1 MSSTTIL
8 AVGIGFIVG
17 CVLTYLFTNKN
28 KNTNNDEVVNKMAS
42 ALIPI
47 DDKLS
52 NLNNLFNNSVKLG
65 KAIERPLEN
74 WLDLAGYVKGK
85 QFDTQV
91 RTDEG
96 VPDLVL
102 FNAYG
107 NKKLVIDSKLPSENY
122 NKLKKELDDGNEKEA
137 ENYHKSLGIDVKKQI
152 EQCTKYLEIE
162 DSLDLVIMYI
172 GVDSIFQY
180 LVNNKFYESNS
191 SKSKTLDLQKFAEEK
206 KVIIVSPSLL
216 FVILEHIDVVKEN
229 FKIIEAQEEL
239 KKLHESLIKSW
250 ETWSSTIDT
259 VEESINKAL
268 EKFQKNEAGNV
279 LYELKQYRNRRFKN
293 LDTKINEMKLLL
305 KKEQD
310 S

>member
-8 AVGIGFIVG
+8 AVGIGFFVG
-17 CVLTYLFTNKN
+17 CVLTYLFTNKK

-47 DDKLS
+47 NDKLS

-152 EQCTKYLEIE
+152 EQCTKYLEME

-191 SKSKTLDLQKFAEEK
+191 SKSKTLDLQEFAEEK

-279 LYELKQYRNRRFKN
+279 LYELKQYRNRRFNN
-293 LDTKINEMKLLL
+293 LDSKINEMKLLL

>member
-1 MSSTTIL
+1 MSSTTIF

-279 LYELKQYRNRRFKN
+279 LYELKQYRNRRFNN

>member
-8 AVGIGFIVG
+8 ALGVGFIVG
-17 CVLTYLFTNKN
+17 CILTYLFTNKN

-152 EQCTKYLEIE
+152 EQCTKYLEME

-180 LVNNKFYESNS
+180 LVNNKFYESKS

-279 LYELKQYRNRRFKN
+279 LYELKQYRNRRFNN

>member
-137 ENYHKSLGIDVKKQI
+137 ENYHKFLGIDVKKQI

-279 LYELKQYRNRRFKN
+279 LYELKQYRNRRFNN

>member
-1 MSSTTIL
+1 MSSTTIF

>member
-122 NKLKKELDDGNEKEA
+122 NKLKKELDDENEKEA

-180 LVNNKFYESNS
+180 LVNNKFYESDS

-206 KVIIVSPSLL
+206 K
-216 FVILEHIDVVKEN
+216 
-229 FKIIEAQEEL
+229 
-239 KKLHESLIKSW
+239 
-250 ETWSSTIDT
+250 
-259 VEESINKAL
+259 
-268 EKFQKNEAGNV
+268 
-279 LYELKQYRNRRFKN
+279 
-293 LDTKINEMKLLL
+293 
-305 KKEQD
+305 
-310 S
+310 

>member
-8 AVGIGFIVG
+8 AVGIGFFVG
-17 CVLTYLFTNKN
+17 CVLTYLFTNKK

-47 DDKLS
+47 NDKLS

-137 ENYHKSLGIDVKKQI
+137 ENYHKFLGIDVKKQI
-152 EQCTKYLEIE
+152 EQCTKYLEME

-191 SKSKTLDLQKFAEEK
+191 SKSKTLDLQEFAEEK

-279 LYELKQYRNRRFKN
+279 LYELKQYRNRRFNN
-293 LDTKINEMKLLL
+293 LDSKINEMKLLL

>member
-17 CVLTYLFTNKN
+17 CVLTYLFTNKK

-47 DDKLS
+47 NDKLS

-152 EQCTKYLEIE
+152 EQCTKYLEME

-191 SKSKTLDLQKFAEEK
+191 SKSKTLDLQEFAEEK

-279 LYELKQYRNRRFKN
+279 LYELKQYRNRRFNN
-293 LDTKINEMKLLL
+293 LDSKINEMKLLL

>member
-8 AVGIGFIVG
+8 ALGIGFIVG
-17 CVLTYLFTNKN
+17 CILTYLFTNKN

-279 LYELKQYRNRRFKN
+279 LYELKQYRNRRFNN

>member
-8 AVGIGFIVG
+8 AVGIGFFVG
-17 CVLTYLFTNKN
+17 CVLTYLFTNKK

-47 DDKLS
+47 NDKLS

-152 EQCTKYLEIE
+152 EQCTKYLEME

-180 LVNNKFYESNS
+180 LVNNKFYESKS
-191 SKSKTLDLQKFAEEK
+191 SKSKTLDLQEFAEEK

-279 LYELKQYRNRRFKN
+279 LYELKQYRNRRFNN
-293 LDTKINEMKLLL
+293 LDSKINEMKLLL

>member
-17 CVLTYLFTNKN
+17 CVLTYFFTNKN
-28 KNTNNDEVVNKMAS
+28 KNTNYDEVLNKMAS

-152 EQCTKYLEIE
+152 EQCTKYLEME

-239 KKLHESLIKSW
+239 KKLHESLIESW
-250 ETWSSTIDT
+250 KKWSSTIDT

-268 EKFQKNEAGNV
+268 EKFQKNAPGNV
-279 LYELKQYRNRRFKN
+279 LYELKQYRNSRFNN

>member
-28 KNTNNDEVVNKMAS
+28 TNNDEVVNKMAS

-47 DDKLS
+47 NDKLS

-152 EQCTKYLEIE
+152 EQCTKYLEME

-191 SKSKTLDLQKFAEEK
+191 SKSKTLDLQEFAEEK

-279 LYELKQYRNRRFKN
+279 LYELKQYRNRRFNN
-293 LDTKINEMKLLL
+293 LDSKINEMKLLL

>member
-279 LYELKQYRNRRFKN
+279 LYELKQYRNRRFNN